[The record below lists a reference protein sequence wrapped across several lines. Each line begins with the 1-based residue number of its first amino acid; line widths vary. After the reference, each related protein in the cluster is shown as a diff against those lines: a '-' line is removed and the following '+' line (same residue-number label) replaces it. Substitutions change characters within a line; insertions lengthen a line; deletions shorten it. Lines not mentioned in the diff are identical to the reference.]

1 MREEILRELR
11 ELNLASDLE
20 RLPLELAG
28 QHNIVALSKA
38 VCLRYVSVP
47 VTVGPS
53 LWLGTSQHPSHLSFS
68 NCLVLLPAEI
78 REHQRRRSLSVF
90 LQHHSRPLAV
100 AWSSLL
106 RVSLLASSE
115 HHQPPYPS
123 LAFSLHELELTCLQ
137 LALKFL
143 GPVMTLSRRDLASQL
158 QGCRWRC
165 TGWLNSS

>member
-1 MREEILRELR
+1 MWEEILRELC

-28 QHNIVALSKA
+28 QHSIVALSMA

-53 LWLGTSQHPSHLSFS
+53 LWLGTSHHPSHVSFS
-68 NCLVLLPAEI
+68 NCLVLLPAGI
-78 REHQRRRSLSVF
+78 REHQHRRSLSVL

-100 AWSSLL
+100 AWSPLL
-106 RVSLLASSE
+106 RVSLLASND
-115 HHQPPYPS
+115 HHQTPYPS
-123 LAFSLHELELTCLQ
+123 LALSLHWLEPTCLQ

-143 GPVMTLSRRDLASQL
+143 RPVMALSRWDLASQL

-165 TGWLNSS
+165 TSWPNSS